1 MKTTYK
7 IANQT
12 DTRKIAEYL
21 ARHGEHLL
29 PMVGLIE
36 ASRTVQ
42 PFHNV
47 ATFLDADLLTKPS
60 HQRLQATSNSN

>member
-21 ARHGEHLL
+21 ASHGEHLL

-36 ASRTVQ
+36 ASRMAVEEL
-42 PFHNV
+42 V
-47 ATFLDADLLTKPS
+47 EVRGRASIEAVL
-60 HQRLQATSNSN
+60 